1 MEKKAGKN
9 IRPRWTVPFAGFLL
23 TLMAG
28 MAYAWGVFV
37 VPIVDRFGWTTAEA
51 TLPFTIFMA
60 IIGICVIPAGRL
72 QDTMGPRRIAAI
84 GAVLFIV
91 AYGLAALVGHFPYPW
106 WLLITYS
113 LIGGTGAGLVYSCAA
128 PPARKW
134 FPDRPGFAIS
144 CAVAGFGLAAVLF
157 APLKA
162 NHLIPTYGIEGSLL
176 IMGIACVLVCLVGA
190 WLISNPPDG
199 WVPPRSGP
207 SKGAANQVK
216 AISDIGPREALRSPI
231 FWLLYVGFFLVLF
244 GAMMTVGL
252 IAAFGELVVELTAG
266 QAGVAVA
273 IFAGFN
279 GFGRPA
285 AGWLCDRFG
294 ALWVMMVS
302 FAVQGLALATFH
314 VFATTLPT
322 LYIAAA
328 LMGWGLAVSVAAY
341 PIVTAACFGTKHLG
355 VNYGMVL
362 SSLAPAAL
370 APALGAAIYDSTGS
384 FTPAFVAAGIGAF
397 ITVLLTAVLK
407 WKYSLV

>member
-1 MEKKAGKN
+1 MEKK
-9 IRPRWTVPFAGFLL
+9 IRPRWTAPFAGFLL

-37 VPIVDRFGWTTAEA
+37 VPIVDNFGWTTAEA
-51 TLPFTIFMA
+51 TLPFTVFMA
-60 IIGICVIPAGRL
+60 VIGICVIPAGML
-72 QDTMGPRRIAAI
+72 QDRMGPRIIAAI
-84 GAVLFIV
+84 GAILFIV

-113 LIGGTGAGLVYSCAA
+113 LIGGTGAGLVYACAA

-162 NHLIPTYGIEGSLL
+162 NYLISSYGIEGSLL
-176 IMGIACVLVCLVGA
+176 IMGIACVLVCLIGA

-199 WVPPRSGP
+199 WEPPRGGHN
-207 SKGAANQVK
+207 KGAVK
-216 AISDIGPREALRSPI
+216 QMRVISELGPRKVLRSPI
-231 FWLLYVGFFLVLF
+231 FWLLYAGFFLVLF

-252 IAAFGELVVELTAG
+252 IAAFGELVVRLTPA
-266 QAGVAVA
+266 QAGMAVA

-279 GFGRPA
+279 GFGRPI

-294 ALWVMMVS
+294 TVWVMMVS
-302 FAVQGLALATFH
+302 FAGQGLALATFPL
-314 VFATTLPT
+314 FATTQST

-328 LMGWGLAVSVAAY
+328 LVGWGLAVSVAAY
-341 PIVTAACFGTKHLG
+341 PIITAICFGTKHLG

-370 APALGAAIYDSTGS
+370 APALGAAIYDATGS
-384 FTPAFVAAGIGAF
+384 FAPGFVFAGTAAF
-397 ITVLLTAVLK
+397 ITVVLCAVLK
-407 WKYSLV
+407 RKYRLA